1 MAERVSEGPYRVVG
15 RSETTHC
22 CFRASVLDAQG
33 QDIAEAF
40 FDQDAKMIA
49 EALNHYR
56 RSSVVIPDNW
66 CIL

>member
-1 MAERVSEGPYRVVG
+1 VG